1 MALTNHGRHGLF
13 SFLSSLP
20 ISVLRNLEL
29 EANKLYDRANKLYK
43 AALLTRCYVQHFL
56 CPYIDSEVNHKRH
69 FIKIPFINKGIE
81 FIDLHSIF
89 KDNSVISSI
98 PNYFNNSETPIICY
112 KYNKPIRSTIFNFNK
127 IVNDL
132 DIDSN
137 TPASWDCKNS
147 NYLYPS
153 AGHVITGNL
162 NVIPDARVRNI
173 ISKGPKY
180 RFASNIDFSKCRREI
195 AASLNDFSNR
205 WCKRE
210 NVEPDALKEWKI
222 NIFKII
228 DTRISFYSRNTHL
241 LPTKPKSS
249 FRHLKRGIQDFHMN
263 YVLVPADKAA
273 NNIVV
278 VWRLYYINT
287 LKRELVDT
295 DAYKL
300 QPSLSERVIV
310 DGHGCHTALHFGVK
324 AKENQDKV
332 PTLYWLPKLHK
343 KPYKA
348 RFIANSSSC
357 TTTELSKLLTSCLT
371 AVKKHVIKYCEKV
384 YERSGKNL
392 FWSIKNSGEI
402 LDKLKARDFNA
413 TSLSTYDFST
423 LYTTLPHNLI
433 KDKLIDLIEN
443 TFQREG
449 SPYLACSDRNAFFTS
464 EKPKKYHAWSCQN
477 VCDALTF
484 LLDNIFIR
492 FGTKLYRQVVGIP
505 MGTNYAP
512 LVADLFL
519 FCYERDF
526 MMSLSDDKQA
536 DVIDAFNTTS
546 RYLDNILN
554 INNVYFDNMV
564 SQIYPS
570 ELQLNKANASD
581 TEAAFLDLHLSISND
596 IVSTKIY
603 DKRDDFDFEIVNFPF
618 LDGDVPRSTSYGVY
632 ISQLIRFA
640 RASSYV
646 ADFNTRNKL
655 LTQKLLKQGYRYH
668 KLRKT
673 FSKFYRRYYD
683 LISKFQVGLK
693 SLLRQGLS
701 EPDFYGDLVYK
712 LKKIVG
718 SNNFSAQFIKII
730 SHYKK
735 IGYNINVLQ
744 QTACLVVNPIT
755 VGNFAFLFNCTP
767 VGRTS
772 DSMMVPT

>member
-1 MALTNHGRHGLF
+1 M
-13 SFLSSLP
+13 
-20 ISVLRNLEL
+20 
-29 EANKLYDRANKLYK
+29 
-43 AALLTRCYVQHFL
+43 
-56 CPYIDSEVNHKRH
+56 
-69 FIKIPFINKGIE
+69 
-81 FIDLHSIF
+81 
-89 KDNSVISSI
+89 
-98 PNYFNNSETPIICY
+98 
-112 KYNKPIRSTIFNFNK
+112 
-127 IVNDL
+127 
-132 DIDSN
+132 
-137 TPASWDCKNS
+137 
-147 NYLYPS
+147 
-153 AGHVITGNL
+153 
-162 NVIPDARVRNI
+162 
-173 ISKGPKY
+173 
-180 RFASNIDFSKCRREI
+180 
-195 AASLNDFSNR
+195 
-205 WCKRE
+205 
-210 NVEPDALKEWKI
+210 
-222 NIFKII
+222 
-228 DTRISFYSRNTHL
+228 
-241 LPTKPKSS
+241 
-249 FRHLKRGIQDFHMN
+249 
-263 YVLVPADKAA
+263 
-273 NNIVV
+273 
-278 VWRLYYINT
+278 YYINT

-295 DAYKL
+295 NAYKL

-310 DGHGCHTALHFGVK
+310 DGHGCHAALHFGVK

-402 LDKLKARDFNA
+402 LHKLKARDFNA

-433 KDKLIDLIEN
+433 KDQLIDLIER

-505 MGTNYAP
+505 MGTNCAP

-546 RYLDNILN
+546 RYLDDILN
-554 INNVYFDNMV
+554 INNVYFENMV
-564 SQIYPS
+564 SQIYLS

-581 TEAAFLDLHLSISND
+581 TEASFLDLHLSISND

-646 ADFNTRNKL
+646 TDFNTRNKL

-744 QTACLVVNPIT
+744 QTACLVVNPIMLAT
-755 VGNFAFLFNCTP
+755 LVSSLIARRWVGLQTL
-767 VGRTS
+767 
-772 DSMMVPT
+772 